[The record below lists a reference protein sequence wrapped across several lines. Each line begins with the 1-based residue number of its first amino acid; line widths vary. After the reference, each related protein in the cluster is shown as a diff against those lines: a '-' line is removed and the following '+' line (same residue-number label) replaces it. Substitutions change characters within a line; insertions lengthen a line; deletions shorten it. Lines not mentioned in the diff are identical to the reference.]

1 MRVAPQLVQVRSLE
15 QLAAALEGLV
25 LVDEVQLREG
35 VAGIGADLQAGRIRY
50 VRRDQREQWLTV
62 DAIRARG
69 GGDCEDLAAAIAAE
83 IRVRDGVRAVAH
95 PYLARPR
102 LVHVVV
108 KLPGGRLI
116 DPSRTGGMEVP

>member
-1 MRVAPQLVQVRSLE
+1 MHVAPQLVQVRSLA

-25 LVDEVQLREG
+25 LVNEVQLREG
-35 VAGIGADLQAGRIRY
+35 VRGIADELQAGRIRY
-50 VRRDQREQWLTV
+50 VRRDKREQWLTL
-62 DAIRARG
+62 DAVRARG
-69 GGDCEDLAAAIAAE
+69 GGDCEDLAGAIAAE
-83 IRVRDGVRAVAH
+83 MRVRDGVHAVAH

-108 KLPGGRLI
+108 KLPGGELL